1 MRPKH
6 LAIQLSKL
14 QPHPCLDVQLEQYAT
29 EGDLASYWMLAVD
42 QLDEL
47 EGKTV
52 LDLGAGNGVL
62 GIACLLLGAKHVHFV
77 ECDDAALEVLRFNLK
92 SSYNEESW
100 TIHSM
105 RIGRDD
111 WTVPETDLIVMNP
124 PWGVQ
129 TAKADRPFL
138 ELAFDSN
145 ASVIHVL
152 HSEKAAHIEPVA
164 KQRGWE
170 WEHLIRTIFRLP
182 PTYQHHSQRRGDTEV
197 MCWRFHRSG
206 DARLPQEES
215 ESTRKGG

>member
-105 RIGRDD
+105 RIGKDD

-129 TAKADRPFL
+129 MAKADRPFIEAAL
-138 ELAFDSN
+138 STQCTA
-145 ASVIHVL
+145 IHLL
-152 HSEKAAHIEPVA
+152 HSRSSKHIGGMVRDA
-164 KQRGWE
+164 GWKY
-170 WEHLIRTIFRLP
+170 EHVIATTFRLP
-182 PTYQHHSQRRGDTEV
+182 AQY
-197 MCWRFHRSG
+197 
-206 DARLPQEES
+206 
-215 ESTRKGG
+215 

>member
-6 LAIQLSKL
+6 LAIRLSKL
-14 QPHPCLDVQLEQYAT
+14 HPHPCLDVQLEQYAT

-77 ECDDAALEVLRFNLK
+77 ECDDAALEVLRSNLE
-92 SSYNEESW
+92 SSSNEDSW
-100 TIHSM
+100 TIHSTQ
-105 RIGRDD
+105 IGKDD

-129 TAKADRPFL
+129 MAKADRPFIEAAL
-138 ELAFDSN
+138 STQCTA
-145 ASVIHVL
+145 IHLL
-152 HSEKAAHIEPVA
+152 HSRNSKHIGGMVRDA
-164 KQRGWE
+164 GWKY
-170 WEHLIRTIFRLP
+170 EHVIATTFRLP
-182 PTYQHHSQRRGDTEV
+182 AQYGHHSKRSSDTEV
-197 MCWRFHRSG
+197 LCWRIHRRG
-206 DARLPQEES
+206 DARLPIEEDQ
-215 ESTRKGG
+215 